1 MRKLVL
7 LFFVT
12 AIFVTA
18 TTAQTKK
25 TRPVAKPA
33 IDKGKLVGSAYLNE
47 TFGFTVSFPASWT
60 FLSNTKIL
68 GPVKNVTVLLT
79 AYRSKI
85 GTKDNAVLRI
95 AVEDLSANPQIKDAV
110 DYFDAIRA
118 SYAPMKF
125 AEGFTYS
132 ETQAEQLG
140 SKQFAYLDTS
150 TKTEK
155 KRMYAAVR
163 DGKAIIFSL
172 AYTKDEDLET
182 FRTLLSK
189 AKFSPR

>member
-1 MRKLVL
+1 MRKLVYL
-7 LFFVT
+7 VFAF
-12 AIFVTA
+12 AIFVTF
-18 TTAQTKK
+18 TSGQTRRKTVAQPT
-25 TRPVAKPA
+25 
-33 IDKGKLVGSAYLNE
+33 IDKGKLVGSIYTNE
-47 TFGFTVSFPASWT
+47 TFGFAVVFPATWT
-60 FLSNTKIL
+60 FLSNTTIR

-110 DYFDAIRA
+110 DYFDAVRT
-118 SYAPMKF
+118 SYTKMKLPDDLN
-125 AEGFTYS
+125 YS

-140 SKQFAYLDTS
+140 AKQFAYLDTA

-155 KRMYAAVR
+155 KRMYATIR

-172 AYTKDEDLET
+172 TYTKDEDLET
-182 FRTLLSK
+182 FRTLLSN
-189 AKFSPR
+189 AKFSSR